1 MRGRVGN
8 DVVDLG
14 DPQIAEHH
22 VRARFVERV
31 CTRDEASRAWGDKRA
46 LWSLFAAKEA
56 AYKVL
61 VKLGLP
67 VGFSHREIV
76 VAPDWRVVTY
86 GDVRLDLRVDADD
99 ERVHAVASLDATP
112 TSAVRRTM
120 DQDLSRAARALLVE
134 VLGGD
139 VEIVRDPVAGA
150 WDGYGPPR
158 AVSVDA
164 DVSLSHDGRFVA
176 CASSRIASSTLR
188 ATAT

>member
-22 VRARFVERV
+22 TRPRFIERV
-31 CTRDEASRAWGDKRA
+31 CAPEEVSRAWGDKRA

-61 VKLGLP
+61 VKLGHH
-67 VGFSHREIV
+67 VGFAHRDIV
-76 VAPDWRVVTY
+76 VARSWRTVVFA
-86 GDVRLDLRVDADD
+86 DVRLDLHVEGDD
-99 ERVHAVASLDATP
+99 EHVHAVASLDAAP
-112 TSAVRRTM
+112 VFAVRRTR
-120 DQDLSRAARALLVE
+120 DEDLSRAARALLAEVYGAEVE
-134 VLGGD
+134 V
-139 VEIVRDPVAGA
+139 VRDRIVGA

-158 AVSVDA
+158 LASSDA

-176 CASSRIASSTLR
+176 CATSRIASSTLR
-188 ATAT
+188 LTAT